1 MKNISLLMISLF
13 LFSSPMSQAQP
24 RFADDGPTY
33 SLEELAA
40 VVIGSK
46 DTKTAIA
53 ALDVL
58 TRKLG
63 QSSDALRSFLALTSR
78 PSYNLESVY
87 FRKEGDPDL
96 KQVILDRYLA
106 TGEYPS
112 FYFEEATTPFE
123 LAVTL
128 FESPSFENRKFRAQ
142 SLKKLLSTI
151 SISSKSQEMLEL
163 KKFGPFFVA
172 LFLFYEFD
180 NRELGFEG
188 LRFIREK
195 TNVDTFIFQQ
205 LLLKIRGRI

>member
-1 MKNISLLMISLF
+1 MKNIYRLLISLF
-13 LFSSPMSQAQP
+13 LFSSLTSRAQP

-40 VVIGSK
+40 VIIGSK
-46 DTKTAIA
+46 DSQTALA

-63 QSSDALRSFLALTSR
+63 PSSDALRSFLALVSR
-78 PSYNLESVY
+78 PSYTLES
-87 FRKEGDPDL
+87 DL
-96 KQVILDRYLA
+96 KRIIQDRYLA
-106 TGEYPS
+106 TGEYPN
-112 FYFEEATTPFE
+112 FVFEEATTPFE

-128 FESPSFENRKFRAQ
+128 FESPYSENQNLRTQ
-142 SLKKLLSTI
+142 SLRKLLSTI
-151 SISSKSQEMLEL
+151 SASSESQEMPEL

-180 NRELGFEG
+180 SRELGFEG

-195 TNVDTFIFQQ
+195 TKEDTFVFQQ